1 MRKYKLLQ
9 GPSLILLI
17 GSLASAQQ
25 PRPQPPPQM
34 PGGGGDVFRD
44 EIIANERARLDAL
57 KSGNPAA
64 LADSIS
70 DDAIFVDQQGRATK
84 PEVAKNYAALQLKD
98 YTVADLRFV
107 PVSADGGLV
116 SYTLDA
122 TGTRNGSDFTR
133 RLYVSSVWV
142 RSGRQWVCV
151 FNQQTPAR

>member
-1 MRKYKLLQ
+1 M
-9 GPSLILLI
+9 
-17 GSLASAQQ
+17 
-25 PRPQPPPQM
+25 
-34 PGGGGDVFRD
+34 
-44 EIIANERARLDAL
+44 
-57 KSGNPAA
+57 
-64 LADSIS
+64 
-70 DDAIFVDQQGRATK
+70 
-84 PEVAKNYAALQLKD
+84 KD

>member
-44 EIIANERARLDAL
+44 EIIANERARLNAL

-70 DDAIFVDQQGRATK
+70 DDAIFVISRA
-84 PEVAKNYAALQLKD
+84 PPPS
-98 YTVADLRFV
+98 LRS
-107 PVSADGGLV
+107 PK
-116 SYTLDA
+116 T
-122 TGTRNGSDFTR
+122 TRP
-133 RLYVSSVWV
+133 SS
-142 RSGRQWVCV
+142 
-151 FNQQTPAR
+151 

>member
-84 PEVAKNYAALQLKD
+84 PDIAKNYAALRLKD
-98 YTVADLRFV
+98 YTIADLRFV

-122 TGTRNGSDFTR
+122 TGTRNGNDFTR